1 MSLFNDE
8 QYIYMNKVWSP
19 YPTMDRVRS
28 PSLMVDIKRS
38 PYLMLDK
45 DNELITN
52 DEQSKE
58 SSPH

>member
-1 MSLFNDE
+1 
-8 QYIYMNKVWSP
+8 MNKVWSP